1 MRVTNF
7 LPDVLTNLP
16 TSYVI
21 IGSTIF
27 FIFMGTMGL
36 IVRQKAAKRPINAK
50 KILLPPLFMS
60 TGMAM
65 FFFEEFQ
72 VPWLQVFE
80 AIGVGMIFSTILIK
94 TTNFE
99 RRDGDIFVKPSK
111 AFIFI
116 LVGLLIFR
124 VILKSFL
131 STSIDVG
138 ELGGMFFL
146 LAYGMMVPWRIGM
159 YLKHKQLVAEET
171 DPT

>member
-80 AIGVGMIFSTILIK
+80 AIGVGIK

-159 YLKHKQLVAEET
+159 YLKYKQLVAEET
-171 DPT
+171 DPS